1 MARIKVTDSRQGR
14 SFRTGINGRF
24 YDIPLNQELEVED
37 EMVEHLKGLGV
48 AFDEVEGSSKG
59 SSASK
64 EGSMDVLAPAG
75 LGSADVRTPATD
87 PRSQSDARLSP
98 QGDQPG
104 DVTPGGSLRN
114 STGQGHSVSIA
125 DDAKISDIRVA
136 AERSADKEASIAEIA
151 GEGEGGTPE
160 AKVPA
165 PAPHKET
172 AEEKAAAKAAK
183 AKK

>member
-48 AFDEVEGSSKG
+48 AFDEIEGKSKG
-59 SSASK
+59 ASASK
-64 EGSMDVLAPAG
+64 EGSVDVLAPAA
-75 LGSADVRTPATD
+75 LGAADVLAPAD
-87 PRSQSDARLSP
+87 APRSQNEPWRLSP

-104 DVTPGGSLRN
+104 DVTPAGGQKV

-136 AERSADKEASIAEIA
+136 AERSADKEASVAELA
-151 GEGEGGTPE
+151 GEGEGGTPKAE
-160 AKVPA
+160 VPS

-172 AEEKAAAKAAK
+172 AEEKAAKKDAAK
-183 AKK
+183 K

>member
-1 MARIKVTDSRQGR
+1 MARIKLTDSRQGR

-64 EGSMDVLAPAG
+64 EGSVDVLAPAG
-75 LGSADVRTPATD
+75 LGAADVRTPATD
-87 PRSQSDARLSP
+87 PRSQADPTRLSP

-104 DVTPGGSLRN
+104 DVTAGSAPRN

-136 AERSADKEASIAEIA
+136 AERQAPKDASKAEVA
-151 GEGEGGTPE
+151 GEGEGGTPKAE
-160 AKVPA
+160 VAKA
-165 PAPHKET
+165 APHKET

-183 AKK
+183 K